1 MKVHDIDI
9 KIKNVRETKGGNI
22 EITTTGKQEVKD
34 AFIKRIE
41 EKMGEAVT
49 AQKVTAKK
57 KIFIKDIHE
66 TTTEDDV
73 REELIKQVTEGDKGA
88 EDIVVIMAAK
98 PNEGRKLFAFATRPI
113 ETANRILKSGKLVGW
128 NTCRVE
134 RRTPPG
140 GVSDASGLATS
151 EKTARAR

>member
-1 MKVHDIDI
+1 VKVHDIDI

-49 AQKVTAKK
+49 AQKVRAKK

-66 TTTEDDV
+66 TTTADDV
-73 REELIKQVTEGDKGA
+73 RETKEQ
-88 EDIVVIMAAK
+88 
-98 PNEGRKLFAFATRPI
+98 
-113 ETANRILKSGKLVGW
+113 
-128 NTCRVE
+128 
-134 RRTPPG
+134 RT
-140 GVSDASGLATS
+140 SW
-151 EKTARAR
+151 